1 MKGDAQYHQQTYD
14 GACSCHV
21 CADVKHEITQDAY
34 RHQDDTCVYD
44 LNGEIRH
51 VDAFHK
57 RQQQRVGG
65 QCG

>member
-1 MKGDAQYHQQTYD
+1 
-14 GACSCHV
+14 V